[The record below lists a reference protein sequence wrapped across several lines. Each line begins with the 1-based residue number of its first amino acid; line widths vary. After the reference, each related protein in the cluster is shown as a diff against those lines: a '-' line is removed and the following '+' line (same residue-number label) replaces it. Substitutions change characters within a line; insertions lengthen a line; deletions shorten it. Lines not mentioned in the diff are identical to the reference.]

1 MPIIVDGEMAGR
13 ATPKFDDGS
22 SIESACD
29 ETVGAHELDGNAS
42 G

>member
-1 MPIIVDGEMAGR
+1 MPMEEFIER
-13 ATPKFDDGS
+13 AAPKFDDGS

-29 ETVGAHELDGNAS
+29 ETEGVHELGGNAS